1 MFFKLLSPLFV
12 PTMVVAFLIA
22 YYIESWEVTSNNK
35 LLIKPICFLIV
46 LLYIYFIYQ
55 EYTKQ
60 KLEIKQEKSSNVERT
75 AISSHQI
82 MLSKSVIIVVMTGIY
97 VLLIQYLGFII
108 TSIMFMGG
116 MLYTLNVKNKW
127 IIAIYSVLS
136 TIILYFAFKII
147 LMVPLPTGILSI

>member
-12 PTMVVAFLIA
+12 PTMVVAFSIA
-22 YYIESWEVTSNNK
+22 YYMESWEVTSNNK

>member
-12 PTMVVAFLIA
+12 PTMVVAFSIA
-22 YYIESWEVTSNNK
+22 YYMESWEVTSNNK

-75 AISSHQI
+75 AISPHQI